1 MKKVRACEL
10 CSEEA
15 SLYCASDS
23 AFLCFRCD
31 AKVHQANFLVARH
44 VRQALCFKCEAFSDH
59 RISGAGD
66 DRLRRYY
73 CLACSP
79 EDEAGSDYDSY
90 ASSSEDCVS
99 SSESCAT
106 GPKRVELEDRSE
118 EEKRMMM
125 MMKKK
130 KVGKRSVS
138 SSVTEISGGGD
149 DSVFPARISV
159 KKRRKVVDEKA
170 EGIFVNWCRKH
181 GVNGNLVIPL
191 ATKALEFCLSK
202 LTVLPFRV
210 SLAASFWLGLRFC
223 GDKSVSTC
231 HNLRGLEEVSGVP
244 AKLILATEVKL
255 ARALRVRKD
264 KLARDNTSEDEEGW
278 AECSV

>member
-79 EDEAGSDYDSY
+79 EDEVGSDYDSS

-118 EEKRMMM
+118 EEKRMM

-191 ATKALEFCLSK
+191 ATKALEFCLCK
-202 LTVLPFRV
+202 LTVLPYRV
-210 SLAASFWLGLRFC
+210 SVAASFWLGLRFC

>member
-44 VRQALCFKCEAFSDH
+44 VRQAICFKCKSFSDH
-59 RISGAGD
+59 RISGAGN

-73 CLACSP
+73 CLLCSP
-79 EDEAGSDYDSY
+79 EDEVGSDYDS
-90 ASSSEDCVS
+90 SDCVS

-118 EEKRMMM
+118 EEKKKT
-125 MMKKK
+125 MKKK
-130 KVGKRSVS
+130 KKKKKVAKRSFS
-138 SSVTEISGGGD
+138 SSVTEISGGGGGD
-149 DSVFPARISV
+149 DLVFPAKISV

-191 ATKALEFCLSK
+191 ATEGLEFCLSK
-202 LTVLPFRV
+202 LTILPFRV
-210 SLAASFWLGLRFC
+210 SVAASFWLGLRFC

-264 KLARDNTSEDEEGW
+264 KLALDNTSEDEEGW

>member
-1 MKKVRACEL
+1 MKKVLRACEL
-10 CSEEA
+10 CREEA

-31 AKVHQANFLVARH
+31 AKVHGANFLVARH
-44 VRQALCFKCEAFSDH
+44 VRQAVCFKCGAFSDR
-59 RISGAGD
+59 RISGTGD
-66 DRLRRYY
+66 GRLRRYY

-79 EDEAGSDYDSY
+79 EDEFGSDYDSSS
-90 ASSSEDCVS
+90 ASSLGCVS

-106 GPKRVELEDRSE
+106 CPKRVELEDRSE
-118 EEKRMMM
+118 
-125 MMKKK
+125 KKK
-130 KVGKRSVS
+130 KKAAKRSVS
-138 SSVTEISGGGD
+138 SSVTEISGRGGGD
-149 DSVFPARISV
+149 DSVFPARFSV
-159 KKRRKVVDEKA
+159 QKKRRKVVDEKA
-170 EGIFVNWCRKH
+170 EGIFVNWCRKQ
-181 GVNGNLVIPL
+181 GLNGNLVIPL

-210 SLAASFWLGLRFC
+210 SVAASFWLGLRLC
-223 GDKSVSTC
+223 GDKSLSTC
-231 HNLRGLEEVSGVP
+231 HNLRGIVEVSGVP

-264 KLARDNTSEDEEGW
+264 KLAPDNTSEDEEEGW

>member
-10 CSEEA
+10 CREEA

-31 AKVHQANFLVARH
+31 AKVHGANFLVARH
-44 VRQALCFKCEAFSDH
+44 VRQAVCFKCGGFSDR

-73 CLACSP
+73 CLPCSP
-79 EDEAGSDYDSY
+79 EEELDSDYDSS
-90 ASSSEDCVS
+90 ASSSDCVS

-106 GPKRVELEDRSE
+106 GPKRAELEDRSE
-118 EEKRMMM
+118 EEKKK
-125 MMKKK
+125 KKK
-130 KVGKRSVS
+130 KVAKRSVS
-138 SSVTEISGGGD
+138 SSVTEISGGGGD
-149 DSVFPARISV
+149 DAVFPARFSV
-159 KKRRKVVDEKA
+159 QKKRRKVVDEKA
-170 EGIFVNWCRKH
+170 EGIFVNWCRKQ
-181 GVNGNLVIPL
+181 GVNGNSVIPL

-210 SLAASFWLGLRFC
+210 SVAASFWLGLRCC

-231 HNLRGLEEVSGVP
+231 HNLRGLVEVSGVP
-244 AKLILATEVKL
+244 AKLILATEIKL

-264 KLARDNTSEDEEGW
+264 KLARDNTSEDEEEGW